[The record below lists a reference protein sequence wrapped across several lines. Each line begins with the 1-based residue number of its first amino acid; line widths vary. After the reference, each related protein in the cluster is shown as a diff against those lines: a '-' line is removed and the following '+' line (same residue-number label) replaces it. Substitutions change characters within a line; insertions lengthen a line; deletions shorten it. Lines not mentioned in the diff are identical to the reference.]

1 MGVGVM
7 ARLEVVS
14 PQSLAGQAQD
24 LSADRI
30 MLGRA
35 PDADF
40 RLPDQHVSRRHAVVW
55 HSTAGDEIE
64 DLGSTAG
71 TYVNGTRIS
80 GRHPLRAGDV
90 VRLGPVE
97 LSYGA
102 ERDATVHFSVGQQ
115 QAGVISNVGRDQ
127 YHQYFQQVVVER
139 ENAFHEIDSMNR
151 VAKVLYLVGFAL
163 AGAGVL
169 TFIGSGVLEMAKSA
183 GVDISDPAS
192 FQRAMEP
199 IEIFGLPLFAVAM
212 GVALIGFALAIMA
225 GIIHAA
231 VGRKRREVDERFP
244 LPHPPYQ

>member
-1 MGVGVM
+1 M
-7 ARLEVVS
+7 ARLEVTG
-14 PQSLAGQAQD
+14 PPTLAGQTHE
-24 LSADRI
+24 LRADRI

-35 PDADF
+35 SDADL

-55 HSTAGDEIE
+55 HSTAGDQIE

-90 VRLGPVE
+90 IRLGPVE

-127 YHQYFQQVVVER
+127 YHQYFQQIVVER
-139 ENAFHEIDSMNR
+139 ENAFHQIDSMNR
-151 VAKVLYLVGFAL
+151 VARILYLIGFAL
-163 AGAGVL
+163 AGTGVIG
-169 TFIGSGVLEMAKSA
+169 FIGTVVLEMAKGTNA
-183 GVDISDPAS
+183 DVSDPVS

-199 IEIFGLPLFAVAM
+199 IEVFGLPMFAVAM
-212 GVALIGFALAIMA
+212 GIALVGFAFVLVATIVN
-225 GIIHAA
+225 GA
-231 VGRKRREVDERFP
+231 VSRKRREVDERYP